1 MEVNMTTQNK
11 QKKTLKDE
19 VVVTMKY
26 FSGKYESNIATKHIT
41 EQIRSWCFPFRFT
54 LLVGF
59 ICFVKIKNLSL

>member
-1 MEVNMTTQNK
+1 MEVNMTTQHK

-41 EQIRSWCFPFRFT
+41 EQIRS
-54 LLVGF
+54 
-59 ICFVKIKNLSL
+59 